1 MKDITES
8 FEDYEGDIYMEIE
21 DSLQNLGYDAIEV
34 QNIMADKADYIN
46 SLVNDGLSADEI
58 AEKLDNA
65 NELK

>member
-1 MKDITES
+1 
-8 FEDYEGDIYMEIE
+8 MEIE